1 MPEGFLSSEEYDEQ
15 AHQLYNAGDYDGA
28 LEMLREGLSLYPHA
42 VDLYVGL
49 GYARLAREEFAW
61 ARKAFE
67 RAVVLDPGHED
78 ALVGLGETLLRFG
91 DRSGALRLFREVRD
105 LGFEEDLELMLTM
118 GRALYRERMY
128 TDARDVFARAAA
140 ARPDSGEAAASLGYT
155 LHRLGDEVGAGRQ
168 VRRALRLDPDLHDA
182 RIYLGH
188 LLYDR
193 GDWEGALREFERVP
207 PVEHWDT
214 LAVWRIMELKRALWH
229 MESGD
234 SRLAPW
240 EARLKELEALEDPI
254 DRLLSEIEAGVEGV
268 SPDVLD
274 PSQLELFHEGTDDGV
289 RVQVRLQ
296 DGTMCRG
303 TWLSVVRQM
312 RDATGFSH
320 EGVLEFMRR
329 MAERWHEASGV
340 EIPFQDPETFLRAA
354 DEARLLFLDVT
365 AGPEV
370 DEADD

>member
-15 AHQLYNAGDYDGA
+15 AHKLYNQGDYDGA

-42 VDLYVGL
+42 VELCVGM
-49 GYARLAREEFAW
+49 GYARLAREEYAW

-91 DRSGALRLFREVRD
+91 DRDGALRLFREVQE
-105 LGFEEDLELMLTM
+105 LGFEEDLDLMLTM

-128 TDARDVFARAAA
+128 TDARDLFARAAA

-155 LHRLGDEVGAGRQ
+155 LHRLGDEVGASRQ
-168 VRRALRLDPDLHDA
+168 VRRALRLDADLHDA

-207 PVEHWDT
+207 PMEHWDP

-234 SRLAPW
+234 ARLAPW
-240 EARLKELEALEDPI
+240 ETRLKELEGLEDPT
-254 DRLLSEIEAGVEGV
+254 DRLLSEIEAGVDGRGEAV
-268 SPDVLD
+268 D
-274 PSQLELFHEGTDDGV
+274 PSQLELFQARSDAAHEI
-289 RVQVRLQ
+289 QVRLH
-296 DGTMCRG
+296 DGRIFRG
-303 TWLSVVRQM
+303 GWVSVVRQM
-312 RDATGFSH
+312 MEASGFGH
-320 EGVLEFMRR
+320 EGIVSFMRR
-329 MAERWHEASGV
+329 MAERWHEKQGV
-340 EIPFQDPETFLRAA
+340 EVRFQDPEAFLRSAA
-354 DEARLLFLDVT
+354 EAGLLTL
-365 AGPEV
+365 EV
-370 DEADD
+370 DG

>member
-15 AHQLYNAGDYDGA
+15 AHQLYNQGDYDGA

-42 VDLYVGL
+42 VDLCVGM

-61 ARKAFE
+61 AKKAFE

-91 DRSGALRLFREVRD
+91 DREGALRLFREVQE
-105 LGFEEDLELMLTM
+105 LGFEEDLDLMLTM

-128 TDARDVFARAAA
+128 SDARDLFARAAA

-168 VRRALRLDPDLHDA
+168 VRRALRLDADLHDA

-207 PVEHWDT
+207 PMEHWDP

-234 SRLAPW
+234 ARLAPW
-240 EARLKELEALEDPI
+240 ETRLNELEALEDPT
-254 DRLLSEIEAGVEGV
+254 DRLLAEIEADADGTVE
-268 SPDVLD
+268 PAD
-274 PSQLELFHEGTDDGV
+274 PSQLELFQAGGDGG
-289 RVQVRLQ
+289 RRIRVRLQ
-296 DGTMCRG
+296 DGTVYRG
-303 TWLSVVRQM
+303 GWASVVRQM
-312 RDATGFSH
+312 MEASGFGH
-320 EGVLEFMRR
+320 EGLLSFMRR
-329 MAERWHEASGV
+329 MAERWHEHRGV
-340 EIPFQDPETFLRAA
+340 EVPFQDPESFLRSAA
-354 DEARLLFLDVT
+354 SAGLLTLDLDQQEGDEHV
-365 AGPEV
+365 G
-370 DEADD
+370 

>member
-91 DRSGALRLFREVRD
+91 DRSGALRLFREVQD

-254 DRLLSEIEAGVEGV
+254 DRLLSEIEAGVEGA

-296 DGTMCRG
+296 DGTICRG

-365 AGPEV
+365 AGPDV